1 MMDELVDWTHKLVLG
16 NDSRE
21 SHMVAWRVEDGD
33 TGETLLSG
41 ETLSPANE
49 NVTVGSLRELA
60 GAQKLYI
67 LRWTIAGVE
76 YANPYLSGFPR
87 FDADRALRWVETI
100 RALPEPF
107 EWEE

>member
-1 MMDELVDWTHKLVLG
+1 MMDELVDWTHAVVLG

-21 SHMVAWRVEDGD
+21 SRVVAWRVEDGD
-33 TGETLLSG
+33 TGEILLSG

-49 NVTVGSLRELA
+49 NVTVGSVREMA

-67 LRWTIAGVE
+67 LRWTVDGVE
-76 YANPYLSGFPR
+76 YANHYLSGFPR
-87 FDADRALRWVETI
+87 FDADRVLAYVDI
-100 RALPEPF
+100 IKALPEPF